1 MSVIETAKAIA
12 REAGAMIKSHMG
24 TGFITET
31 KSSSFDV
38 VTEIDKASEQLIR
51 QRLAEAYPDH
61 AFLGEEESFAHTGEL
76 QERLELAKSEPFVWI
91 VDPIDGT
98 NNYVQG
104 IPGFT
109 VSIALSSYGELIAG
123 VIYDPCR
130 DDIFWAEKGR
140 GAFLNGE
147 PIQVSAA
154 DSLGQSVVST
164 GFPSNTKMRQAVMD
178 SLEGIAPQCRS
189 IRSLGSAA
197 LHLAYVASGR
207 LGAFWEYGLNAWDIA
222 AGVLIIEEAGGK
234 VSDTLGS
241 PYSITVKHVVGSNG
255 RIHDTIL
262 ETLKPIGI

>member
-1 MSVIETAKAIA
+1 M
-12 REAGAMIKSHMG
+12 
-24 TGFITET
+24 
-31 KSSSFDV
+31 
-38 VTEIDKASEQLIR
+38 
-51 QRLAEAYPDH
+51 
-61 AFLGEEESFAHTGEL
+61 
-76 QERLELAKSEPFVWI
+76 
-91 VDPIDGT
+91 
-98 NNYVQG
+98 QG

-255 RIHDTIL
+255 RIHDTLL